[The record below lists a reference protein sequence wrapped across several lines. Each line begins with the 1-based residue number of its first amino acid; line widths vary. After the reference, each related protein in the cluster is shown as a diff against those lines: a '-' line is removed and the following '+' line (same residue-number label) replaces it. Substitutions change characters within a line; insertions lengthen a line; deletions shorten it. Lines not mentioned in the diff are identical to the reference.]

1 MKKELSYKGYYGSV
15 EYSLED
21 DTLYG
26 KAIGIN
32 GLLSYEGQTLDKLRK
47 DFQDVINEYLED
59 CKVQGVKPQ
68 KVV

>member
-26 KAIGIN
+26 KVSTVFYHMKANMG
-32 GLLSYEGQTLDKLRK
+32 
-47 DFQDVINEYLED
+47 
-59 CKVQGVKPQ
+59 
-68 KVV
+68 